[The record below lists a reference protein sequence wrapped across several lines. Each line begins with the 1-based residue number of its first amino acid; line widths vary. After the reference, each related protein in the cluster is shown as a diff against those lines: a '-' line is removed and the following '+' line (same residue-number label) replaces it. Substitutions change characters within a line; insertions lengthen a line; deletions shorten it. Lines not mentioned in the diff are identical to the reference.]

1 MFELFIIRRRVL
13 CNMFEVHTV
22 GNHVSWPVYFRSIS
36 IYKRG
41 KLENGNEQ
49 WIIILNVCKSRKTR
63 KVHVWADIAP
73 QIIA

>member
-22 GNHVSWPVYFRSIS
+22 GNHVSWPVYFRSIP

-41 KLENGNEQ
+41 KLENGNE
-49 WIIILNVCKSRKTR
+49 
-63 KVHVWADIAP
+63 
-73 QIIA
+73 